1 MNKGRETAEQLEH
14 GTILMAM
21 ENSEDNKF
29 WNVYA
34 TKNVSACCP
43 FFMAGVSDY

>member
-1 MNKGRETAEQLEH
+1 MSKGRETAEQLEH

-34 TKNVSACCP
+34 TKNVSACFLTIKIC
-43 FFMAGVSDY
+43 ADRG